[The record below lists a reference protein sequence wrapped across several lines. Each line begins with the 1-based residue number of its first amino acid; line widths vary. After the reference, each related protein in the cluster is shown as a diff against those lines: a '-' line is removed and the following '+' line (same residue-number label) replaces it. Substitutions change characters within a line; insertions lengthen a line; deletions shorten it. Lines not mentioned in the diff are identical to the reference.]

1 MQCNQVEMISSDEDI
16 FEVRP
21 KKIAR
26 ANSDMCDD
34 LFKFESS
41 QVSLKSDS
49 DDLFKCDSEGD
60 IIIEP
65 GQSSSMTYQ
74 DVQVEVHCR
83 EFDQEIVPDIGHDQ
97 DLDDI
102 PIANRLRSRKVK
114 SVENSVV
121 DNILEK
127 VVKLSNSFKECVSDE
142 VKRYEDCVNR
152 HLEKNRNMNE
162 RATLKHFPEFER
174 HRYLLKNVADD
185 EEMAIK
191 WIRKEGFIPEDGVK
205 CPDCTENG
213 RSGKLKYIKISRS
226 QRRKG
231 NVILQC
237 TGEGNKCRKKYS
249 PFRGTF
255 FDGVSCK
262 IPVHKAVELVY
273 YLAKKYPVNK
283 TAEEVD
289 VHENTVIDY
298 FNYCREVCTVATQR
312 RGDAVIGGVN
322 KTVEIDESKFFKRK
336 YNRGRILGSQ
346 KDGWVFG
353 GICRETKEVFMIRVK
368 DRTRATLYE
377 AIKKHILPGTTIISD
392 EWAAYKTLEEEGF
405 QHQTICHKRNFVDP
419 LDKKIHTQ
427 NIENQWRYANKNYPD
442 NSTSESQKD
451 SYLQEYLYRKKHG
464 NRIMDQI
471 PHGIKEV
478 YPW

>member
-1 MQCNQVEMISSDEDI
+1 MSFFN
-16 FEVRP
+16 
-21 KKIAR
+21 
-26 ANSDMCDD
+26 
-34 LFKFESS
+34 
-41 QVSLKSDS
+41 
-49 DDLFKCDSEGD
+49 
-60 IIIEP
+60 
-65 GQSSSMTYQ
+65 
-74 DVQVEVHCR
+74 VQGKEINVAGSIHHSEVH
-83 EFDQEIVPDIGHDQ
+83 
-97 DLDDI
+97 
-102 PIANRLRSRKVK
+102 
-114 SVENSVV
+114 
-121 DNILEK
+121 
-127 VVKLSNSFKECVSDE
+127 
-142 VKRYEDCVNR
+142 
-152 HLEKNRNMNE
+152 
-162 RATLKHFPEFER
+162 
-174 HRYLLKNVADD
+174 
-185 EEMAIK
+185 
-191 WIRKEGFIPEDGVK
+191 
-205 CPDCTENG
+205 
-213 RSGKLKYIKISRS
+213 
-226 QRRKG
+226 
-231 NVILQC
+231 
-237 TGEGNKCRKKYS
+237 
-249 PFRGTF
+249 F

-273 YLAKKYPVNK
+273 YWAKKYPVNK

-427 NIENQWRYANKNYPD
+427 NIENQWRYAKKNYPD
-442 NSTSESQKD
+442 NSTSESLRD

-464 NRIMDQI
+464 NKIMDQI
-471 PHGIKEV
+471 LHDIKEV
-478 YPW
+478 YPWRPHTEL